1 MPKTKFAI
9 WRKVGRIYVVRP
21 PGYPRNVELSFT
33 EQEDMIEWAIG
44 EHVMLKDGNVMGG
57 RKYA

>member
-1 MPKTKFAI
+1 MSKVKYAI

-21 PGYPRNVELSFT
+21 PGWPQNVELSFT